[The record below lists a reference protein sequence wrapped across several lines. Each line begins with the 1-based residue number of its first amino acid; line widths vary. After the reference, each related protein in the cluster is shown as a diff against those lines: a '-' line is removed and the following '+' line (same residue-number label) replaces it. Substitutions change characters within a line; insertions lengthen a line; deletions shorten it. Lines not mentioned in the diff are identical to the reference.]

1 MATEDTFQI
10 GEVAETVGLSIRTIR
25 HYDELNIVGPSGRT
39 TGGFRLYTDTDVA
52 KLRLAK
58 HLKPLQF
65 SLEEIQEIIALLDA
79 DEQGHPGELTRAEQ
93 LGTYA
98 ERAEQQYQ
106 VLRTQLAAAE
116 EVIAT
121 LRTSA
126 TNRVP
131 VTE

>member
-10 GEVAETVGLSIRTIR
+10 GEVAEAVGLSIRTIR

-52 KLRLAK
+52 KLRLVK

-65 SLEEIQEIIALLDA
+65 SLEEIHEIIGLLDT
-79 DEQGHPGELTRAEQ
+79 DQQDDTGDLTSVEQ
-93 LGTYA
+93 LRTYA
-98 ERAEQQYQ
+98 DRAEQQYQ
-106 VLRTQLAAAE
+106 VLRTQLTAAE

-121 LRTSA
+121 LRASA
-126 TNRVP
+126 ANRDP